1 MNKNKKRRFAPG
13 QKIPKTYGR
22 AGNISKE
29 ESDAMLE
36 EALDQLFSAAHR
48 SDPADRTKQPEK
60 IPLPALE
67 GDGEEVF
74 GHSGE
79 RKRISSR
86 TQDASLARDGVEQS
100 QPIREN
106 SQPQVA
112 GGQKWQPRPMAKA
125 DVAAPHGNHRPQPVQ
140 PDTSQP
146 AVPAVQ
152 NEEYLSPGYTQERPT
167 LTSGERYAP
176 PTPARFTQD
185 PKRGCRERRRRNCQY
200 KTAGIGTDTEGC

>member
-48 SDPADRTKQPEK
+48 SDPADRTNQPEK

-74 GHSGE
+74 G
-79 RKRISSR
+79 
-86 TQDASLARDGVEQS
+86 QMVDDLLCMASLVDGLYSILVSLADRRVCQKLALNQGDELL
-100 QPIREN
+100 RE
-106 SQPQVA
+106 A
-112 GGQKWQPRPMAKA
+112 DAILEKWQ
-125 DVAAPHGNHRPQPVQ
+125 
-140 PDTSQP
+140 
-146 AVPAVQ
+146 
-152 NEEYLSPGYTQERPT
+152 
-167 LTSGERYAP
+167 RYSLPEA
-176 PTPARFTQD
+176 
-185 PKRGCRERRRRNCQY
+185 
-200 KTAGIGTDTEGC
+200 

>member
-36 EALDQLFSAAHR
+36 EALAQLFSATHR

-74 GHSGE
+74 G
-79 RKRISSR
+79 
-86 TQDASLARDGVEQS
+86 QMVDDLLCMASLVDGLYSILVSLADRRVCQKLALNQGGELL
-100 QPIREN
+100 RE
-106 SQPQVA
+106 A
-112 GGQKWQPRPMAKA
+112 DAILERWQ
-125 DVAAPHGNHRPQPVQ
+125 
-140 PDTSQP
+140 
-146 AVPAVQ
+146 
-152 NEEYLSPGYTQERPT
+152 
-167 LTSGERYAP
+167 RYSLPEA
-176 PTPARFTQD
+176 
-185 PKRGCRERRRRNCQY
+185 
-200 KTAGIGTDTEGC
+200 